1 MELGHFLTRSG
12 LTGLEV
18 SWMVSSS
25 FFCLLIY
32 CLLVFSE
39 TCFCTFH
46 YSWNLVS
53 EGKKRSHYC
62 YTTPHITL
70 HAGHLR
76 QHSNEIKNYSHPN
89 EGNLLRMWV
98 ISVNGRQKRTIS
110 VGVLCYQE
118 LCFVMTV
125 QQIRWQSKGKNSG
138 SCTPDLHRPQNH
150 GNNITLDVISD
161 RVPWP
166 LNVFAGI
173 KSR

>member
-1 MELGHFLTRSG
+1 MELGHFLTRSC

-53 EGKKRSHYC
+53 EKKKRSHYC
-62 YTTPHITL
+62 CTTPHITL
-70 HAGHLR
+70 HADHLS
-76 QHSNEIKNYSHPN
+76 QHSQEIKNYSHPN

-110 VGVLCYQE
+110 VNVLCHWE

-125 QQIRWQSKGKNSG
+125 QQIRWENKGKKQWQLYSRLAQA
-138 SCTPDLHRPQNH
+138 P
-150 GNNITLDVISD
+150 
-161 RVPWP
+161 
-166 LNVFAGI
+166 
-173 KSR
+173 KSWK